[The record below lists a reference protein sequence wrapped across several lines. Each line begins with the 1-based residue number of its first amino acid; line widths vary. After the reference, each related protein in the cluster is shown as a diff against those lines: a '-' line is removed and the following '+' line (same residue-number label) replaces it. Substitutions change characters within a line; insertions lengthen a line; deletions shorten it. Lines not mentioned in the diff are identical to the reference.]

1 MRGEIITIGDE
12 LLSGRVCDLNS
23 FFLSGR
29 ISSYGLVI
37 ESISSVGDDET
48 RIIEVLNR
56 AVGRSEFVLVSGG
69 LGPTEDDLTTRV
81 AAKFFGR
88 PLVLDQTFLRSI
100 RNSLE
105 KRGGRWVESYRK
117 LAYLPEGAKLIDPDG
132 EACGFYLEYEN
143 IPVFFLP
150 GVPNEVRL
158 LAETKVLPWLLKG
171 DQDPVVVR
179 QRVFKL
185 FGPPEAAIGDV
196 LEGLTAGEK
205 GVMIG
210 YYPNFPENHVTIT
223 VRAKTEQEAGLR
235 LSRLE
240 SEVDHRLGRF
250 IVAKDIDTVE
260 DVVGRLMAAR
270 GLTLAVAES
279 CTGGL
284 ISHRLT
290 SVSGSSNYFDRG
302 LVVYS
307 NRAKAELL
315 NVPRQVL
322 DDFGAVSQETALA
335 MAQGVRELSRTSL
348 GLATTGIAG
357 PTGGTPDKPVGTVYL
372 ALADHKQAGVKRFR
386 FSGRRDQVTTLTAET
401 ALSWLQRYLIDDTFL
416 FRHKP
421 A

>member
-12 LLSGRVCDLNS
+12 LISGRVCDLNS

-48 RIIEVLNR
+48 RIIEVLTR
-56 AVGRSEFVLVSGG
+56 AVDRSDFVLVSGG
-69 LGPTEDDLTTRV
+69 LGPTEDDLTTKV
-81 AAKFFGR
+81 AADFFGR
-88 PLVLDQTFLRSI
+88 PLVLDAGFLHSI
-100 RNSLE
+100 RKSLE

-117 LAYLPEGAKLIDPDG
+117 LAYLPEGAQLIDPDG
-132 EACGFYLEYEN
+132 EACGFFMEHKN
-143 IPVFFLP
+143 TPVFFLP

-158 LAETKVLPWLLKG
+158 LTETKVLPWLLK
-171 DQDPVVVR
+171 DNHEQVVVR

-185 FGPPEAAIGDV
+185 FGPPEAAIGEV

-223 VRAKTEQEAGLR
+223 VRAQTEAEVAALLG
-235 LSRLE
+235 RLE
-240 SEVDHRLGRF
+240 HEVDHRLGRF
-250 IVAKDIDTVE
+250 IVAKDLDTLE
-260 DVVGRLMAAR
+260 VVIGRLMTSR

-284 ISHRLT
+284 VGHRLT

-302 LVVYS
+302 LVAYS

-322 DDFGAVSQETALA
+322 NDYGAVSQETAMA
-335 MAQGVRELSRTSL
+335 MAKGVMEASRTTL

-357 PTGGTPDKPVGTVYL
+357 PGGGTPEKPVGTVYV
-372 ALADHKQAGVKRFR
+372 ALADRKQVGVKRYR
-386 FSGRRDQVTTLTAET
+386 FNGRRDQITTLTAET
-401 ALSWLQRYLIDDTFL
+401 ALSWLQQYLIDDTFL